1 MSTYT
6 ILLLPENDG
15 SGFTVE
21 VPMLPGVVT
30 FGATRVEALE
40 MAREA
45 IQLYLEAARDNGWDI
60 PVEYAAPELARVEI
74 AEPLS
79 LRPVG

>member
-6 ILLLPENDG
+6 ILLLPEDDG

-21 VPMLPGVVT
+21 VPALPGVVT
-30 FGATRVEALE
+30 FGASRKEAME

-45 IQLYLEAARDNGWDI
+45 IQLYLETARERGWEI
-60 PVEYAAPELARVEI
+60 PEEQNPPEIAKVEI
-74 AEPLS
+74 DVPAS
-79 LRPVG
+79 LQRAG